1 MRLIIFTITTFL
13 ISCSIVTADT
23 MIEQL
28 KKCKPKVK
36 NVYPEEYR
44 DGGTHITSFTVGNY
58 RFIMQQ
64 DNNNGENCG
73 EIEKGHTFTFT
84 AERKESKKGKY
95 KSFQFSDLF
104 QTEKLEE
111 FNKVLQDSI
120 QQYIITSEY
129 KTLIQDNPTIQGI
142 NECGYLFS
150 KEGVIVIFN
159 IGIDWEK
166 AAKYI
171 VERDN
176 LEDDSNAYSE
186 ATSSMCNT
194 GSFILNWEKMGE
206 YLRD

>member
-1 MRLIIFTITTFL
+1 MRLIIITITTFF
-13 ISCSIVTADT
+13 ISCNIVTADSL
-23 MIEQL
+23 IEQL

-36 NVYPEEYR
+36 SEYPEYR
-44 DGGTHITSFTVGNY
+44 DGGTETSTYACGLYRFTVEQRNT
-58 RFIMQQ
+58 Q
-64 DNNNGENCG
+64 GENCTDYSY
-73 EIEKGHTFTFT
+73 GHTFTFT
-84 AERKESKKGKY
+84 AERKEGKKGKY
-95 KSFQFSDLF
+95 KPFQFSDLF
-104 QTEKLEE
+104 KNEKVEE

-120 QQYIITSEY
+120 QQYIQTSEY

-194 GSFILNWEKMGE
+194 GSFILSWEKMGE
-206 YLRD
+206 YLKE

>member
-1 MRLIIFTITTFL
+1 MRLIIITITTFF
-13 ISCSIVTADT
+13 ISCNIVTADT
-23 MIEQL
+23 FIEQL

-64 DNNNGENCG
+64 NNNNGENCG
-73 EIEKGHTFTFT
+73 EIEKGHEFRFT

-95 KSFQFSDLF
+95 KPFQFSDLF
-104 QTEKLEE
+104 QTEKLAE

-120 QQYIITSEY
+120 QQYIQTSEY

>member
-1 MRLIIFTITTFL
+1 LKHLVNILLFFF
-13 ISCSIVTADT
+13 ISLNVVHADSL
-23 MIEQL
+23 IEQL

-44 DGGTHITSFTVGNY
+44 DGGTHITTFTIGNY

-73 EIEKGHTFTFT
+73 EIEKGHEFRFT

-95 KSFQFSDLF
+95 KPFQFPDLF
-104 QTEKLEE
+104 KTEKVEE

-120 QQYIITSEY
+120 QQYIQTSEY
-129 KTLIQDNPTIQGI
+129 KNLIQDNPTIQGI

-194 GSFILNWEKMGE
+194 GSFILSWEKMGE
-206 YLRD
+206 YIKD

>member
-1 MRLIIFTITTFL
+1 MKLLVNTLLFFF
-13 ISCSIVTADT
+13 ISLNVAQADSL
-23 MIEQL
+23 IEQL
-28 KKCKPKVK
+28 KKCTPKVK
-36 NVYPEEYR
+36 NVYPEEHR

-73 EIEKGHTFTFT
+73 EIEKGHTFSFT
-84 AERKESKKGKY
+84 AERKDSKKGKY
-95 KSFQFSDLF
+95 KSFQLSDLF
-104 QTEKLEE
+104 KTEKVEE
-111 FNKVLQDSI
+111 FNKLLKDSI
-120 QQYIITSEY
+120 QQYIQTSEY
-129 KTLIQDNPTIQGI
+129 KTIIQDNPTIQGI

-159 IGIDWEK
+159 IGIDWDK

-194 GSFILNWEKMGE
+194 GSFILSWEKMGE

>member
-1 MRLIIFTITTFL
+1 MRLIIITITTFF
-13 ISCSIVTADT
+13 ISCNIVTADT
-23 MIEQL
+23 LIEQL

-36 NVYPEEYR
+36 TEYPEYR
-44 DGGTHITSFTVGNY
+44 DGGTQTSTYACGLY
-58 RFIMQQ
+58 RFTLEQRNSQ
-64 DNNNGENCG
+64 GENCSDYSY
-73 EIEKGHTFTFT
+73 GHAFTFT
-84 AERKESKKGKY
+84 SERKESKKGKY
-95 KSFQFSDLF
+95 KLYQFSDLF
-104 QTEKLEE
+104 TTEKVEE

-120 QQYIITSEY
+120 QQYIQTSEY

-194 GSFILNWEKMGE
+194 GSFILSWEKMGE
-206 YLRD
+206 YLKE

>member
-13 ISCSIVTADT
+13 ISCTIVTADT

-44 DGGTHITSFTVGNY
+44 DGGTQTSTYACGLY
-58 RFIMQQ
+58 RFSLEQRNTQ
-64 DNNNGENCG
+64 G
-73 EIEKGHTFTFT
+73 EICSDHSYGHEFTFT
-84 AERKESKKGKY
+84 VESKESKKGKY
-95 KSFQFSDLF
+95 KPYQFSDLF
-104 QTEKLEE
+104 KTEKVEE

-150 KEGVIVIFN
+150 KEGIIVIFN

-166 AAKYI
+166 AAKL
-171 VERDN
+171 VMKRDDI
-176 LEDDSNAYSE
+176 DDYDQAYMD
-186 ATSSMCNT
+186 AIRNMCET
-194 GSFILNWEKMGE
+194 ASFIMNWEKFSE
-206 YLRD
+206 YLKA

>member
-13 ISCSIVTADT
+13 ISCNIVTADT
-23 MIEQL
+23 LIEQL

-36 NVYPEEYR
+36 TEYPEYR
-44 DGGTHITSFTVGNY
+44 DGGTQISTYTCGLY
-58 RFIMQQ
+58 RFSLEQRNTQ
-64 DNNNGENCG
+64 GENCSDHSY
-73 EIEKGHTFTFT
+73 GHEFTFT

-95 KSFQFSDLF
+95 KTFQFSDLI
-104 QTEKLEE
+104 QTEKVGD

-120 QQYIITSEY
+120 QQYIRTSEY
-129 KTLIQDNPTIQGI
+129 NTLIKDNPVIQGI

-150 KEGVIVIFN
+150 KEGIIVIFN

-176 LEDDSNAYSE
+176 LEDDRNAYSE

-194 GSFILNWEKMGE
+194 GSFILSWEKMGE